1 MQHAMSQGEQINPTV
16 LIWARESAGLAVDE
30 AAQQIGLSKITGAD
44 KLMQFERGIRLPT
57 RSQLAKIAKVY
68 RRPLLTFYRP
78 SPPKP
83 GDLGHDFRAPRGN
96 VSARTQALLDA
107 LLRNI
112 KARQEMVADILLDE
126 DDVLRPDFV
135 GSCTLRDGVSAVAL
149 RISRDLRLDEGF
161 SRTSG
166 VNDLFKQLRERTEAL
181 GVFVL
186 LVGDLGSHHSTIG
199 EDVFRGF
206 TFADKIA
213 PFIIINDQDAKVA
226 RSFTLLHELTHI
238 YLGQSGISGS
248 PDDADRN
255 QDIETAEWFCN
266 DVAGLILLPEAF
278 AQGAVKFGLNDENAA
293 ISFIKNISLKWSVS
307 EPLVAFRLHRMGWIS
322 GTIYRNL
329 NQMFQSRWTTQKLDT
344 KAANRQ
350 SEGGP
355 DYYVVKQHRLGSA
368 IVDVTRRALR
378 ENRTTHT
385 KAATILGVRPSSVEG
400 LIGSRFSDR
409 KTQLKGDGRK

>member
-1 MQHAMSQGEQINPTV
+1 MSQGEQVNPEV
-16 LIWARESAGLAVDE
+16 LVWARESAGLAVDE
-30 AAQQIGLSKITGAD
+30 AAHQIGLSKTSGPD
-44 KLMQFERGIRLPT
+44 KLIQLERGVRLPT
-57 RSQLAKIAKVY
+57 RSQLARIAKVY

-78 SPPKP
+78 APPKP
-83 GDLGHDFRAPRGN
+83 GDLGHDFRAPRGD
-96 VSARTQALLDA
+96 VPARTQALLDS

-126 DDVLRPDFV
+126 DDVTRPLFV
-135 GSCTLRDGVSAVAL
+135 GSCSITDGVQAVAS
-149 RISRDLRLDEGF
+149 RISHDLRLEEDF
-161 SRTSG
+161 SRTG
-166 VNDLFKQLRERTEAL
+166 GAEELFKQLRQRTEDL

-186 LVGDLGSHHSTIG
+186 LVGDLGSYHSAIS

-213 PFIIINDQDAKVA
+213 PFIIINDQDARVA

-248 PDDADRN
+248 PDDAESNR
-255 QDIETAEWFCN
+255 DIDTTEWFCN
-266 DVAGLILLPEAF
+266 DVAGLILLPENF
-278 AQGAVKFGLNDENAA
+278 ASEGTKFGPDDRASALT
-293 ISFIKNISLKWSVS
+293 FIKEVSAKWSVS
-307 EPLVAFRLHRMGWIS
+307 EPLVAFRLRRLGWIS
-322 GTIYRNL
+322 RPTYSDL
-329 NQMFQSRWTTQKLDT
+329 NQMFQSRWTSQKLDT
-344 KAANRQ
+344 KAANRE

-355 DYYVVKQHRLGSA
+355 NYYVVKQHRLGSA

-400 LIGSRFSDR
+400 LIGSTFGRR
-409 KTQLKGDGRK
+409 KAALSEERRK